1 MRSYLKQLV
10 TLVTLIL
17 LTNCDPKDDAP
28 EGNDPVIYFPP
39 ATTSWETVN
48 TAELAWNEEAIA
60 TLSEYLATT
69 NTKAF
74 ILLKD
79 GKIAIEEYFQDT
91 SPTDNLPWFSAA
103 KTFTALLTGIAEEEG
118 LLSIRE
124 ASNNHLDLAWTSLT
138 LEQES
143 SIQIINHLTMTTG
156 LDDRVADPNC
166 TDPDCL
172 KFLTTPNNRWA
183 YHNGPYTKLGD
194 VIASVSGESYNN
206 FTANRVLDKVGM
218 QGTWLKF
225 GFNNIF
231 VSNARSMARFGLLL
245 LNKGTWQDDPIL
257 SNDAYFSAM
266 TNSTQ
271 SLNPAYG
278 YLTWLNGKSSFK
290 IPGLQTSF
298 NGSITPNAPPDMFAA
313 MGRNGQL
320 INVVPSLGVVMI
332 RMGDNP
338 QNDLVPFT
346 YQDELW
352 KRLIDIF

>member
-1 MRSYLKQLV
+1 MV
-10 TLVTLIL
+10 
-17 LTNCDPKDDAP
+17 LTNCNSEENTPADLKDSQL
-28 EGNDPVIYFPP
+28 YFPP
-39 ATTSWETVN
+39 VTTTWETVN
-48 TAELAWNEEAIA
+48 PSDLSWNEEAIVS
-60 TLSEYLATT
+60 LNEYLAAT

-74 ILLKD
+74 ILLKN
-79 GKIAIEEYFQDT
+79 GRIVIEEYFQDT

-103 KTFTALLTGIAEEEG
+103 KTLTALLTGIAEKEG
-118 LLSIRE
+118 LLSIRD
-124 ASNNHLDLAWTSLT
+124 ASNNYLNPAWTSLT
-138 LEQES
+138 TEQES
-143 SIQIINHLTMTTG
+143 SIQIINQLTMTTG
-156 LDDRVADPNC
+156 LDDGVADPNC

-172 KFLTTPNNRWA
+172 KFLTTPNSRWA

-194 VIASVSGESYNN
+194 VIASASGESYNN
-206 FTANRVLDKVGM
+206 FTDKRVLAKVGM
-218 QGTWLKF
+218 QGTWIKF

-245 LNKGTWQDDPIL
+245 LNRGTWQDAPVLD
-257 SNDAYFSAM
+257 NETYFSAM

-271 SLNPAYG
+271 PLNPAYG

-298 NGSITPNAPPDMFAA
+298 NGSITPNAPSDMFAA

-320 INVVPSLGVVMI
+320 INVVPSLGIVMI

-352 KRLIDIF
+352 ERLINIF